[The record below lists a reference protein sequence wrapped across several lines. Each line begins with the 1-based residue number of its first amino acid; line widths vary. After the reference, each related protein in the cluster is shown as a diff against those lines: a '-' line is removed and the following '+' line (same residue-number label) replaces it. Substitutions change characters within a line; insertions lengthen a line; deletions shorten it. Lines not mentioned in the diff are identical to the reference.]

1 MIALYAQRKGWE
13 IGDVTVDVDY
23 DNESEPRRFDVTVHL
38 CDGLSADQ
46 VARLGRTVSAPASV
60 RSSGVEPEVRFGSL
74 DDVDDLL
81 RAARD
86 SVGAA
91 GTVVAIVPE
100 AAARPDDD
108 SVLTAT
114 ETKGLEFDGVVV
126 FDPAAIAAESPLGTT
141 RLYVAL
147 TRTTRLLW
155 VVEPPRCG

>member
-1 MIALYAQRKGWE
+1 MTFA
-13 IGDVTVDVDY
+13 
-23 DNESEPRRFDVTVHL
+23 
-38 CDGLSADQ
+38 ADQ

-114 ETKGLEFDGVVV
+114 EAKGLERS
-126 FDPAAIAAESPLGTT
+126 EEHTSELQS
-141 RLYVAL
+141 LM
-147 TRTTRLLW
+147 RTSYAVICLKKKNKT
-155 VVEPPRCG
+155 PH